1 LRAVRFDRFGGP
13 EVLHVAELDDPEAG
27 DGQVVLRL
35 RGCALNHIDVDVRN
49 GTSRL
54 PIVPPFTPG
63 GEGAGEIESLG
74 PGVSGWEVGERV
86 MPYLLETC
94 HRCRFCLT
102 GRDQLCESKAVTSLD
117 PRFGYSERF
126 VCRADQL
133 LRVPDT
139 VADVPA
145 AALQGA
151 FSTAWHMLFSRGGL
165 TTGESV
171 LISSVGSGIGS
182 AALQLAKLA
191 GAYVIGTASSEAKLR
206 AAERYGMDVGIHHE
220 REDLT
225 ARVLEVTRGRGVDL
239 AFEHVGG
246 ATFTRALE
254 ALSADGR
261 LVTCG
266 AHTGEVVDLDIV
278 RLFRTERRVIGC
290 FAYSRAEA
298 ERIVQLAGRGLI
310 EPVVYRT
317 FPLEEARVAM
327 ETMERREHFG
337 KIVLTP

>member
-1 LRAVRFDRFGGP
+1 
-13 EVLHVAELDDPEAG
+13 
-27 DGQVVLRL
+27 
-35 RGCALNHIDVDVRN
+35 
-49 GTSRL
+49 
-54 PIVPPFTPG
+54 
-63 GEGAGEIESLG
+63 
-74 PGVSGWEVGERV
+74 

-94 HRCRFCLT
+94 GRCRFCLT
-102 GRDQLCESKAVTSLD
+102 GRDQLCELKVVTSLD

-126 VCRADQL
+126 ACGADQL
-133 LRVPDT
+133 LRVPDS

-151 FSTAWHMLFSRGGL
+151 FSTAWHMLFTRGGL
-165 TTGESV
+165 TTGETV

-191 GAYVIGTASSEAKLR
+191 GAYVIGTASSEAKLA
-206 AAERYGMDVGIHHE
+206 AAESYGLDAGIHHE
-220 REDLT
+220 QEDVT
-225 ARVLEVTRGRGVDL
+225 ARVLELTGSRGVDL

-246 ATFTRALE
+246 SAFTNALE
-254 ALSADGR
+254 ALSVDGR

-266 AHTGEVVDLDIV
+266 AHTGEVVDLDVV
-278 RLFRTERRVIGC
+278 RLFRTEGRVIGC
-290 FAYSRAEA
+290 FAYTRAEA
-298 ERIVQLAGRGLI
+298 ERVVELAGRGLI

-317 FPLEEARVAM
+317 FPLAEARAAM